1 MTNEDKPPVVTT
13 PRKTRSENLGLVVIS
28 RFGGIAAGVW
38 VIVEL
43 TGE

>member
-1 MTNEDKPPVVTT
+1 MTSEDNPPEVTT
-13 PRKTRSENLGLVVIS
+13 PRKTRSEKRGLVVIS
-28 RFGGIAAGVW
+28 RLGGIAAGVW